1 MCIEWKD
8 KKEVIGKSGD
18 LLLARRSLETS
29 PSGVRPGQKYIKF

>member
-8 KKEVIGKSGD
+8 KKAVIGKSGD

-29 PSGVRPGQKYIKF
+29 PSEGFSAWRS